1 MCERMVPIQ
10 VLNKKDVKGDGM
22 DDDGDDYTL
31 TPGTE
36 AQYRQIDQEYH
47 KVMQQAPRSEL
58 VCIRPTNTNLKQ
70 TIIPFIYSKTCVKQ
84 PLKKDKTKLLITIGS
99 LMKVGNT
106 FDLH

>member
-58 VCIRPTNTNLKQ
+58 VCIRPRNTNRKQ
-70 TIIPFIYSKTCVKQ
+70 TIVPSYTVK
-84 PLKKDKTKLLITIGS
+84 P
-99 LMKVGNT
+99 V
-106 FDLH
+106 